1 MNDLFDP
8 TLLIDKISFSQASRP
23 KRLTGLRL
31 GLVDNTKHNSN
42 VLLMRIAQELRK
54 MHKMEVAHF
63 LRKESASAMLTE
75 GAIVDFVKKGVD
87 VAIAGIG
94 D

>member
-1 MNDLFDP
+1 MNELFDP
-8 TLLIDKISFSQASRP
+8 TVSFVKISFSQAPRP
-23 KRLTGLRL
+23 ARLKGIRL
-31 GLVDNTKHNSN
+31 GLVDNTKHNSDA
-42 VLLMRIAQELRK
+42 LLMKIAEELKK

-63 LRKESASAMLTE
+63 LRKDSVSAMLTE
-75 GAIVDFVKKGVD
+75 EAIADFIKKRVD